1 MKWPMERL
9 QQILD
14 FLKETPQ
21 DPFLHYAL
29 TMEYVKLKQDDKAL
43 EGFEKLLRD
52 FPDYIG
58 TYYHFG
64 KFLENSGNP
73 ARAADIYREGIL
85 IARAQRKMHPLSEL
99 QGALRLLE
107 NPDEDDD
114 Y

>member
-1 MKWPMERL
+1 MERL

-14 FLKETPQ
+14 FLKESPQ

-29 TMEYVKLKQDDKAL
+29 TMEYVKLEQEEEAL
-43 EGFEKLLRD
+43 HGFEKLISD

-64 KFLENSGNP
+64 KFLEKNGQ
-73 ARAADIYREGIL
+73 ADRAAEIYQRGID

-99 QGALRLLE
+99 QAALRLLE